1 MGGIAITQGAANAR
15 DHVDRLIYLTA
26 FLPGDGDSLGSL
38 ASTPEGQGDLV
49 QANLIVEPPVGR
61 LSDEALADVLY
72 SSCSAE
78 QTAWAV
84 PQNQPQPLAPLGT
97 PVALDG
103 GIEEIDRY
111 YISCTQDRAIPPALQ
126 RRMSTDRPCKAFAE
140 IDTDHSPFLSA
151 TTETADL
158 LDRFARA

>member
-1 MGGIAITQGAANAR
+1 M
-15 DHVDRLIYLTA
+15 
-26 FLPGDGDSLGSL
+26 
-38 ASTPEGQGDLV
+38 
-49 QANLIVEPPVGR
+49 
-61 LSDEALADVLY
+61 
-72 SSCSAE
+72 
-78 QTAWAV
+78 

-111 YISCTQDRAIPPALQ
+111 YISCTRDRAIPPALQ
-126 RRMSTDRPCKAFAE
+126 RRMSADRPCKAFAE

-151 TTETADL
+151 TAETADL